1 MSHSKI
7 RVLLD
12 LSMASRGYCGI
23 AQDVRL
29 LYKTLALCPE
39 VEVTGLVY
47 RPQKFARRHRFQSA
61 KVPRAARIANQAE
74 FLWKLAEPTVA
85 WPASRAERLL
95 EQLRVIGETL
105 MARGVTVDRLD
116 TETFWHTL
124 WRLLFSQTLSSD
136 DLPLVQQGKFLASNL
151 SDGMVFARTLSG
163 RRPVALDTRGYDYLI
178 VQGPRAFR
186 TSPGTR
192 QIVRYHDMIPV
203 LEPDTMGNPLVITW
217 HHRAIRENRASYF
230 VCNSEPTRTDLVH
243 VHPDLAERST
253 TIPYMLS
260 DVYRSQPNS
269 RALRAIID
277 TRRSPASCPGRRPPS
292 DLRYIMTV
300 STIEPR
306 KNFLG
311 LIRAF
316 SQLKATPGGKRLKLI
331 IVGSPG
337 WKYGTILAAMRGLV
351 ERGDLIHL
359 EQVRS
364 EELRVL
370 YTHAEAFVFPSTA
383 EGFGFP
389 PLEAMSC
396 DVPVIASDL
405 PSHRWV
411 LGDAAEYCNPRDMNS
426 IAQSISR
433 VVLADDARL
442 LRNVLVAR
450 GRERVTQFTRERC
463 GRQWVDLLSR
473 LREEKA
479 AASTPFSDAPL
490 GNPAALHVA

>member
-1 MSHSKI
+1 MPRPI

-29 LYKTLALCPE
+29 LYKTLSLCPE

-47 RPQKFARRHRFQSA
+47 RAQKFARPHRFRSA
-61 KVPRAARIANQAE
+61 ESPRAARLANQAE
-74 FLWKLAEPTVA
+74 FLWKLSEQKVV
-85 WPASRAERLL
+85 WPAARQARWL
-95 EQLRVIGETL
+95 EQAWAVGNTL
-105 MARGVTVDRLD
+105 AARGVTIDRL
-116 TETFWHTL
+116 ETDKFWPLL

-136 DLPLVQQGKFLASNL
+136 DVSLVQRGEFLASNL
-151 SDGMVFARTLSG
+151 SDGMVFARTLSR
-163 RRPVALDTRGYDYLI
+163 RRPVKLDTRGYDFLI

-230 VCNSEPTRTDLVH
+230 VCNSEPTRDDLTD

-253 TIPYMLS
+253 AIPYMLS
-260 DVYRSQPNS
+260 DVYRAQPNAG
-269 RALRAIID
+269 ALRAIID
-277 TRRSPASCPGRRPPS
+277 TRRSPSSGPGRRLER
-292 DLRYIMTV
+292 DMRYIMTV
-300 STIEPR
+300 STLEPR

-311 LIRAF
+311 LIQAF
-316 SQLKATPGGKRLKLI
+316 SQLKTAHGGKDLKLI

-337 WKYGTILAAMRGLV
+337 WKYEPILTAMRELV
-351 ERGDLIHL
+351 DRGDLIHL
-359 EQVRS
+359 EQVKS
-364 EELRVL
+364 EELRIL

-396 DVPVIASDL
+396 DVPVVASGL
-405 PSHRWV
+405 PAHRWV
-411 LGDAAEYCNPRDMNS
+411 LGDAALYCNPLDVNS
-426 IAQSISR
+426 IAAMIR
-433 VVLADDARL
+433 RLVLSDEAGT
-442 LRNVLVAR
+442 LRKDLVAR
-450 GRERVTQFTRERC
+450 GRVRVARFTRERC

-473 LREEKA
+473 LSRAEAGDSTSTHGPSRSDLRGPRA
-479 AASTPFSDAPL
+479 A
-490 GNPAALHVA
+490 